1 MKKTSV
7 LIATCLC
14 VLLGACCVA
23 SPRADLGGFP
33 PAHLARILHWEDVDN
48 VRDLGGLVA
57 KDGRVVRRGLVFR
70 SQALNCNAV
79 CDWLT
84 AERLERKI
92 RNNELLVEFGRGNG
106 VDILR
111 RIGTNNVSKACAE
124 IAAELA
130 DGTNHWKRADERG
143 TPESRRRIL
152 AETGLR
158 TEIDLRSEPET
169 WGMTGSP
176 LGPSVAWYNIPG
188 VQIAGL
194 TTSGGKKSFSK
205 CFRLF
210 LDERNYPID
219 FHCIAG
225 ADRTGALAAALEAL
239 LGVSEEDIVIDY
251 TLTSLSSSGLRRPES
266 CTRQLRVFNK
276 YPGATLNER
285 VEAYVLDCGF
295 TPEDIAKF
303 RGIMLEK

>member
-1 MKKTSV
+1 MKMKRYVALAV
-7 LIATCLC
+7 LAMSCMAVC
-14 VLLGACCVA
+14 AGQW
-23 SPRADLGGFP
+23 PGGFGD
-33 PAHLARILHWEDVDN
+33 AHMARVRHWEGVDN
-48 VRDLGGLVA
+48 VRDLGGLVTR
-57 KDGRVVRRGLVFR
+57 DGRTVRRGMVFR

-106 VDILR
+106 GDILR
-111 RIGTNNVSKACAE
+111 RIGTNDLKRACAE

-130 DGTNHWKRADERG
+130 DGTNRWKRADERG

-158 TEIDLRSEPET
+158 TEIDLRSGAET
-169 WGMTGSP
+169 WGMAGSP

-225 ADRTGALAAALEAL
+225 ADRTGALAAVLEAL
-239 LGVSEEDIVIDY
+239 LGVSEDDIVIDY
-251 TLTSLSSSGLRRPES
+251 TLTSLSSSGVRRPES
-266 CTRQLRVFNK
+266 CTRQLRAFNK

-285 VEAYVLDCGF
+285 VEAYAIDCGF
-295 TPEDIAKF
+295 TRDDIAKF
-303 RGIMLEK
+303 RSIMLER

>member
-1 MKKTSV
+1 MKMKRYVALAV
-7 LIATCLC
+7 LAMSCMAVC
-14 VLLGACCVA
+14 AGQW
-23 SPRADLGGFP
+23 PGGFGD
-33 PAHLARILHWEDVDN
+33 AHMARVRHWE
-48 VRDLGGLVA
+48 
-57 KDGRVVRRGLVFR
+57 
-70 SQALNCNAV
+70 
-79 CDWLT
+79 
-84 AERLERKI
+84 
-92 RNNELLVEFGRGNG
+92 
-106 VDILR
+106 
-111 RIGTNNVSKACAE
+111 
-124 IAAELA
+124 
-130 DGTNHWKRADERG
+130 
-143 TPESRRRIL
+143 
-152 AETGLR
+152 
-158 TEIDLRSEPET
+158 
-169 WGMTGSP
+169 GSP

-194 TTSGGKKSFSK
+194 TTDGGKKSFSK

-239 LGVSEEDIVIDY
+239 LGVSEGDIVIDY

-295 TPEDIAKF
+295 TAADIDKF
-303 RGIMLEK
+303 RSIMLER